1 MHEKVLSRVVRPYE
15 RHGRARTGTRHR
27 HGSVLGDRLRP
38 EPGPIPSGQ
47 PPLRRRAGTHA
58 EWLRALSPARARA
71 RYSGLVHPSRI
82 HDGTSLCLPAA
93 APAGPYGRGARD
105 HRGASRSWGGSRR
118 APPHAQRRSAASRDR
133 GAACKSDAAS
143 RIASTVARVGHG
155 QFRRQRA
162 LYERVDKS
170 PTSLPSTLAFRPT
183 PGGVR
188 AGIAIPRRVFGL
200 LRAPLECRGTPTV
213 GRGVLPAPP
222 ASSVRG
228 VVSSSR
234 AARSNNSSRSW
245 VTLRGA
251 EEG

>member
-1 MHEKVLSRVVRPYE
+1 MRIPGRGLDFP
-15 RHGRARTGTRHR
+15 RARHAPDHQQSFPLMTT
-27 HGSVLGDRLRP
+27 LGWR
-38 EPGPIPSGQ
+38 
-47 PPLRRRAGTHA
+47 
-58 EWLRALSPARARA
+58 
-71 RYSGLVHPSRI
+71 
-82 HDGTSLCLPAA
+82 TS
-93 APAGPYGRGARD
+93 
-105 HRGASRSWGGSRR
+105 GASRDG
-118 APPHAQRRSAASRDR
+118 

-162 LYERVDKS
+162 LFERVDRS
-170 PTSLPSTLAFRPT
+170 PTSLPSTLTFRPT

-222 ASSVRG
+222 ASSARG

-234 AARSNNSSRSW
+234 AADRTAQAGRGSWGRCGLRTCRALRASSVARPISVGTTMIIPWNSRDSVGLWSESASRCSATRSRALAFCMAPWGVRTSP
-245 VTLRGA
+245 
-251 EEG
+251 